1 MSPESTSSS
10 AGAPKPAPR
19 KGVLRHAA
27 VVGAMTFLSRLG
39 GLVREQ
45 LMAAFFGTSV
55 VKSAFDVAFLVPNL
69 FRRLFGEGALSAA
82 VIPIY
87 TETLEKEGKVEADRF
102 AARVAAVLLAS
113 LGIIA
118 ASLILLTFPL
128 ARFFADIADADLP
141 AVLSFLQDQERWQTI
156 FPLLRIMLPYA
167 PLICLAALAMGV
179 LNSHK
184 SFAIPALAPL
194 FLNLSWIAALALVCP
209 FLPPEPMVRIKAVA
223 WAIVVAGVVQI
234 AVQVPALSRL
244 GVPVRLDVH
253 WAGDAR
259 LARVFRL
266 MGPVAFSAGVAQVN
280 ILIDR
285 FLAIK
290 TGTWGPSA
298 LTYAERLVY
307 LPLGLV
313 GTAFGVVLLPT
324 LASLFASGD
333 RAAMRQ
339 TVERATRNVFSLML
353 PAAVGM
359 AVLAYPIIS
368 LVYQFKGGAFQDDS
382 TILTGRALLGY
393 APGLV
398 FFSLEK
404 VFTPAFYSVQ
414 DTRTPVRVSI
424 ACMGLNVCLN
434 LLLIW
439 LLPEG
444 WEHMG
449 IAAAT
454 VIAHLFNC
462 SALVW
467 LLHRRRGLIAVGNV
481 ARSSLSA
488 LAAAAVMAGVAY
500 GAHRGSIALL
510 SPHLGFKSTQIAAMA
525 AAIVLAS
532 GTYLAVLR
540 ALCPSAVRE
549 LVADLRRRRGR
560 KAAR

>member
-1 MSPESTSSS
+1 
-10 AGAPKPAPR
+10 
-19 KGVLRHAA
+19 
-27 VVGAMTFLSRLG
+27 MTFVSRLG
-39 GLVREQ
+39 GLIREQ

-55 VKSAFDVAFLVPNL
+55 VKSAFDVAFLIPNL

-87 TETLEKEGKVEADRF
+87 TETLEKDGKAAADRF
-102 AARVAAVLLAS
+102 ASRVAAVLLAS
-113 LGIIA
+113 LGVIA
-118 ASLILLTFPL
+118 AALILLTFPL
-128 ARFFADIADADLP
+128 ARFFAGLAHADLP
-141 AVLSFLQDQERWQTI
+141 AAFAFLQDQERWQTI

-179 LNSHK
+179 INSHK
-184 SFAIPALAPL
+184 SFAVPALAPL
-194 FLNLSWIAALALVCP
+194 FLNLCGIAALALVCP
-209 FLPPEPMVRIKAVA
+209 FLPDDPMIRIKAVS
-223 WAIVVAGVVQI
+223 WSIVVAGVVQI
-234 AVQVPALSRL
+234 AVQTPTLRRL
-244 GVPVRLDVH
+244 GVPLRFDFH

-259 LARVFRL
+259 LARVFHL

-333 RAAMRQ
+333 REAMRQ
-339 TVERATRNVFSLML
+339 TVERATRNVFTLML

-368 LVYQFKGGAFQDDS
+368 LVYQFKGGAFQDES

-424 ACMGLNVCLN
+424 ACMGINVCLN

-454 VIAHLFNC
+454 VVAHLFNC
-462 SALVW
+462 LALVW
-467 LLHRRRGLIAVGNV
+467 LLHRRRGLIAFGGV
-481 ARSSLSA
+481 ARSCLSA
-488 LAAAAVMAGVAY
+488 LAAGAFMACAAY
-500 GAHRGSIALL
+500 GAHQGAMFLL
-510 SPHLGFKSTQIAAMA
+510 ARHLGFKTTQIVAMGS
-525 AAIVLAS
+525 AIFLAS
-532 GTYLAVLR
+532 ASYLVALR
-540 ALCPSAVRE
+540 LLCPSAIRE
-549 LVADLRRRRGR
+549 LVADLRHRRAR
-560 KAAR
+560 KTER